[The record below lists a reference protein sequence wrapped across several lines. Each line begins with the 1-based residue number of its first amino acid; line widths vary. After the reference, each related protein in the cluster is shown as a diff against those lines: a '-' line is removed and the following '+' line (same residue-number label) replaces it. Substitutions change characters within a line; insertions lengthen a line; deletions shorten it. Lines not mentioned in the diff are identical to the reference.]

1 MQKQTT
7 SSTHTSEGQ
16 HKGQGKNH
24 KVAANDSR
32 LKEFFL
38 DELKDIYW
46 AEQKLVKTLPKLEK
60 AATTK
65 ELQTAFSSHLK
76 ETEGHVER
84 LEKAFEILGEKPV
97 AEKCEAM
104 QGITDE
110 GDTIIGE
117 TKTGTATRDVG
128 LVLAGQKAE
137 HYEIATYGALIQ
149 LAHVLGYDDIA
160 GLFEETL
167 QEEKNADQ
175 KLTSIAEEKI
185 NYAAAA
191 EAF

>member
-7 SSTHTSEGQ
+7 SSTHISEKQTNGLS
-16 HKGQGKNH
+16 KNH

-60 AATTK
+60 AASTK

-84 LEKAFEILGEKPV
+84 LEKAFQILGEKPV

-191 EAF
+191 ETL

>member
-1 MQKQTT
+1 MQKHQTT
-7 SSTHTSEGQ
+7 PTTGA
-16 HKGQGKNH
+16 GKVPH
-24 KVAANDSR
+24 AAAAHDSR

-65 ELQTAFSSHLK
+65 ELQHAFSSHLK

-84 LEKAFEILGEKPV
+84 LEKAFQLLGEKPV

-128 LVLAGQKAE
+128 LVLAGHKAE

-149 LAHVLGYDDIA
+149 LARVLGYEDIA
-160 GLFEETL
+160 GLFEQTL
-167 QEEKNADQ
+167 KEEKNADQ

-185 NYAAAA
+185 NYAAAS
-191 EAF
+191 ETL

>member
-1 MQKQTT
+1 MQKHQATT
-7 SSTHTSEGQ
+7 GSTHTSGGAQ
-16 HKGQGKNH
+16 SKNH
-24 KVAANDSR
+24 HAAAHDSR

-60 AATTK
+60 AATTR
-65 ELQTAFSSHLK
+65 ELQNAFSSHLK

-84 LEKAFEILGEKPV
+84 LEKAFQLLGEKPV

-149 LAHVLGYDDIA
+149 LARVLGYDDIA
-160 GLFEETL
+160 GLFEQTL
-167 QEEKNADQ
+167 KEEKNADQ

-185 NYAAAA
+185 NYAAAS
-191 EAF
+191 EAL